1 MAESYLTEDE
11 QELLA
16 AVENYTKKHNR
27 SPTLSKVSKH
37 GPFSSTRNIIL
48 LEDLVEHKVLKEE
61 LTTRDGKEANIYSP
75 AEIS

>member
-16 AVENYTKKHNR
+16 AVENYIEKHDQF
-27 SPTLSKVSKH
+27 PTLSKVSKH
-37 GPFSSTRNIIL
+37 GPFSSTRNILL

-61 LTTRDGKEANIYSP
+61 LTRRDGKEANIYSP